1 MAFGVLTKPDKV
13 TFNFPFRVMLLA
25 VQPVPKSIV
34 ITFGKT
40 LGVKLSTVIVAQAPT
55 KELTVDLLVDFDKEF
70 SKVTCVPVLKSSSL
84 IASIVAEATTVLVSV
99 AFTTSSL
106 VQEVR

>member
-25 VQPVPKSIV
+25 VQPVPKSMV

-55 KELTVDLLVDFDKEF
+55 KEFTVDLVDFDKEF

-84 IASIVAEATTVLVSV
+84 MASIVAEATTVLVSV